1 MKPPTNNVT
10 QEVAPSIRMRTDM
23 RRETD
28 SSFSVTFEKKDYSD
42 PEMPVRCITPD
53 NQYSKDN
60 HREHGISFR

>member
-1 MKPPTNNVT
+1 MKPPTNNVMP
-10 QEVAPSIRMRTDM
+10 EVAPLIGMRTDM
-23 RRETD
+23 ERETD
-28 SSFSVTFEKKDYSD
+28 SSFLVTFEKKDCSD